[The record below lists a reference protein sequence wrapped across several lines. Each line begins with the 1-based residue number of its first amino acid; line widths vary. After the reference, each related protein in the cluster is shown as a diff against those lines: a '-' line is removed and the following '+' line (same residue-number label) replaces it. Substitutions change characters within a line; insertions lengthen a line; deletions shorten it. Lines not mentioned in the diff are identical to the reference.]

1 MIKSTILSK
10 FVHLFTS
17 IPTKKLYLDQFNEIV
32 YNFLWDKK
40 PDKIKRKVMCANYMQ
55 GGLKMI
61 NIYNF
66 VKGLKVSWIR
76 RLINNMI
83 DNSQWSELF
92 NGFYGKSD
100 NFTKL
105 GGEWGEWFK
114 KTDY

>member
-1 MIKSTILSK
+1 M
-10 FVHLFTS
+10 
-17 IPTKKLYLDQFNEIV
+17 
-32 YNFLWDKK
+32 WDKK
-40 PDKIKRKVMCANYMQ
+40 PDKIKRKVICANYMQ

-66 VKGLKVSWIR
+66 VKGSKVSW
-76 RLINNMI
+76 RLINNMN

-105 GGEWGEWFK
+105 GGEWGEWFFK
-114 KTDY
+114 KKDRLLMNSG